1 MYYNYNYV
9 QLLYEYLKKYFEPP
23 IDIVSLPVTAEEM
36 GLKILVFVTLGSDVT

>member
-23 IDIVSLPVTAEEM
+23 IAIVSFPVTAEEM
-36 GLKILVFVTLGSDVT
+36 GLKILVFVILGSDVT